1 STYFPNLAE
10 KLEESVFPVYDH
22 NNKLIQDKLQELS
35 EIMEKIRQI
44 ENELKQVCHTVE
56 MMYKDLCGQ
65 PELGAGGGMRSSP
78 PDVLHGYLSC
88 PSCRQ
93 PKTWWDGVDRLPCDT
108 SSCPGLCAS
117 PTSASTCCPGGCS
130 IHTHL
135 HGAGCAGRMR

>member
-1 STYFPNLAE
+1 STNTRLSYYTTVSSLAE

-65 PELGAGGGMRSSP
+65 PEFGPDCVPPPPLPPPAAWRAVLVVAVLTLTCTVQAAQVECADQGASGLLLLLDTVG
-78 PDVLHGYLSC
+78 
-88 PSCRQ
+88 
-93 PKTWWDGVDRLPCDT
+93 PCAPAT
-108 SSCPGLCAS
+108 S
-117 PTSASTCCPGGCS
+117 
-130 IHTHL
+130 
-135 HGAGCAGRMR
+135 CAGHAL